1 MLQKAIFF
9 DRDGVLTKEGGKPV
23 REHDL
28 KIYSE
33 AFDALKIIPNNFKKI
48 IFTNQAWVAKGL
60 MTEEEVNKTHRKLQ
74 QEFRKQDVVIDGIYI
89 CPHMDAHNCACRKPK
104 PGMLLQAQK
113 EHLIDLGQSYV
124 IGDMLR
130 DLVAGKE
137 AGCTTILVMTGHAGK
152 DKQYALEP
160 DFVAKNVYEAVQLIL
175 HQEKKES
182 MREKKKGS
190 KLEQYERKGGR
201 GEDE

>member
-9 DRDGVLTKEGGKPV
+9 DRDGVLTEEGAKPV
-23 REHDL
+23 REHEL
-28 KIYSE
+28 KIYRE
-33 AFDALKIIPNNFKKI
+33 AFAALKLIPDNFKKI

-74 QEFRKQDVVIDGIYI
+74 QEFKNQDIVIDGIYI
-89 CPHMDAHNCACRKPK
+89 CPHMDAHNCSCRKPK

-113 EHLIDLGQSYV
+113 EHRINLEQSYV

-137 AGCTTILVMTGHAGK
+137 VGCTTILVMTGHAGE
-152 DKQYALEP
+152 DRQYNLQP
-160 DFVAKNVYEAVQLIL
+160 DFIVKNVYEAVQLIL
-175 HQEKKES
+175 QQEKKEK
-182 MREKKKGS
+182 RNIYTGNE
-190 KLEQYERKGGR
+190 GGR
-201 GEDE
+201 